1 MDSFNILS
9 RALID
14 TWLTSS
20 NTTSPTEIYSEVA
33 GKLTPKM
40 ALFAMRTEACDPYD
54 WHLRRIRNFS
64 FRSSLLAQLA
74 PAFADTALRNL
85 DRDFV
90 DRMMI
95 PAYSRAVMLR
105 RPTKEMV
112 RSQIGTIQVGY
123 ERLILPQKTAERPD
137 WCISLVAARYLLP
150 KMLEAKTDAI
160 DENVIQL
167 LIEGHATKEIAD
179 WLNLSPRTIEH
190 RLSRLKDRFEAEN
203 LVHLV
208 AKIVAAQVSD
218 NSFHLNGEGQ
228 WSPAIASTDGTSET
242 VTE

>member
-20 NTTSPTEIYSEVA
+20 NTTSPTEIYAEVA
-33 GKLTPKM
+33 AKLTAKM
-40 ALFAMRTEACDPYD
+40 ALFVMRTEACDPYD
-54 WHLRRIRNFS
+54 WQLRRIRNFS

-112 RSQIGTIQVGY
+112 RSQIGPIQVGY

-218 NSFHLNGEGQ
+218 NSFQVNSDGQ
-228 WSPAIASTDGTSET
+228 WSPAIASIDGTSET

>member
-1 MDSFNILS
+1 MDSFNLLS
-9 RALID
+9 RALLD
-14 TWLTSS
+14 TWITSS
-20 NTTSPTEIYSEVA
+20 NTTSPAEIYAEVA
-33 GKLTPKM
+33 NRLNAKM
-40 ALFAMRTEACDPYD
+40 ALFVMKTEAFDPYS
-54 WHLRRIRNFS
+54 WQLLRIRNFD

-74 PAFADTALRNL
+74 PAFADTVLRDL

-90 DRMMI
+90 DHTMI
-95 PAYSRAVMLR
+95 PAYSRAVTLR

-112 RSQIGTIQVGY
+112 RSQIGRIQMGY
-123 ERLILPQKTAERPD
+123 ERLILPQKTAQRPE
-137 WCISLVAARYLLP
+137 WCVSLVAARYLLP

-190 RLSRLKDRFEAEN
+190 RLGRLKDRFEAEN

-218 NSFHLNGEGQ
+218 NSFQVNSEGQ
-228 WSPAIASTDGTSET
+228 WLPAIASTD
-242 VTE
+242 

>member
-20 NTTSPTEIYSEVA
+20 NTTSPAEIHAEVA
-33 GKLTPKM
+33 NRLNAKM
-40 ALFAMRTEACDPYD
+40 ALFVMKTEACDPYD
-54 WHLRRIRNFS
+54 WQLRRIRNFS

-85 DRDFV
+85 DRNFV
-90 DRMMI
+90 DHMMI

-112 RSQIGTIQVGY
+112 RSQIGPIQVGY
-123 ERLILPQKTAERPD
+123 ERLILPQKTVQRPD
-137 WCISLVAARYLLP
+137 WCISLVSARYLLP

-167 LIEGHATKEIAD
+167 LIEGHSTKEIAD
-179 WLNLSPRTIEH
+179 WLNLSPRTIER
-190 RLSRLKDRFEAEN
+190 RLSRLKDRFEAAN

-218 NSFHLNGEGQ
+218 NSFQVNGEGQ
-228 WSPAIASTDGTSET
+228 WSPAIASTD
-242 VTE
+242 

>member
-1 MDSFNILS
+1 MLMDSFNLLS

-20 NTTSPTEIYSEVA
+20 GTTSTAEIYADVA
-33 GKLTPKM
+33 NRLNAKM
-40 ALFAMRTEACDPYD
+40 ALFVMKTEADDPYD
-54 WHLRRIRNFS
+54 WQLRRIRNFS

-74 PAFADTALRNL
+74 PAFADTTLREL

-90 DRMMI
+90 DQSMI
-95 PAYSRAVMLR
+95 PAYTRAFMLR
-105 RPTKEMV
+105 RPTTEMV
-112 RSQIGTIQVGY
+112 RSQIGAIQVGY
-123 ERLILPQKTAERPD
+123 ERLILPQKAAERPS
-137 WCISLVAARYLLP
+137 WCISLVVTRYLLP

-160 DENVIQL
+160 DENIIQL
-167 LIEGHATKEIAD
+167 LIEGHTTKEIAD

-208 AKIVAAQVSD
+208 AKIVAAQVSE
-218 NSFHLNGEGQ
+218 N
-228 WSPAIASTDGTSET
+228 TSQIKG
-242 VTE
+242 